1 MSDKGF
7 SETVVFRL
15 GDMIFEYD
23 ERKMRIISNITAF
36 PFSLPPVYFLIM
48 TASSYMMKKTA
59 GQRTVLIQ

>member
-23 ERKMRIISNITAF
+23 ERKMRLISNITEF
-36 PFSLPPVYFLIM
+36 PFSLPPVYFLFMNALIYV
-48 TASSYMMKKTA
+48 SKNTA
-59 GQRTVLIQ
+59 GQMTVLIQ